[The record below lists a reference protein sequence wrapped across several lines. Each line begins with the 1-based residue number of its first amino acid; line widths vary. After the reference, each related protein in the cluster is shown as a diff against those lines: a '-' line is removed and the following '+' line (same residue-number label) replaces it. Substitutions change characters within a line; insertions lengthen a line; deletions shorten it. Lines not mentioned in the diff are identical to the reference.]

1 MSCTERNQIARK
13 DELKV
18 NTIDIESLDA
28 LETFDMSNVKMLS
41 NIAIG
46 DLNNDFNLVYPELT
60 ISIMKMDVPVLL
72 LPVQKALSIENRLK
86 HS

>member
-60 ISIMKMDVPVLL
+60 IFYNEDGRAGTT
-72 LPVQKALSIENRLK
+72 LPVQKALSIENQLK